1 MKPVLAISLE
11 PVDPLV
17 GCLTGDTEPFCEFGD
32 GVVVQL
38 VIFEE
43 SLSLFTHGNT
53 FPGHGKHLLHEEVL
67 PMSLEFVLPMSPNG
81 SPGEANHSLEATW
94 GAARF
99 ASQVV

>member
-32 GVVVQL
+32 GVLVQL

-53 FPGHGKHLLHEEVL
+53 FPGHEKHLLHEEVL
-67 PMSLEFVLPMSPNG
+67 PMSLEFVLPMS
-81 SPGEANHSLEATW
+81 LEFSVTYVPE
-94 GAARF
+94 RF
-99 ASQVV
+99 NAG